1 MDTKVEGTTL
11 KVEGTTPEV
20 EHMALEVEG
29 MALEVERTA
38 PEVEGMD
45 HMAPE
50 MVRRRG
56 IMLGDEAKNRH
67 RSDDVS
73 ERNHLREELVTRRS
87 AKDR

>member
-1 MDTKVEGTTL
+1 MDTEGMAL
-11 KVEGTTPEV
+11 KVEGTAPEV

-29 MALEVERTA
+29 TA

-67 RSDDVS
+67 RSDDVP
-73 ERNHLREELVTRRS
+73 ERHHLRKQLVTRRS
-87 AKDR
+87 AKAR

>member
-1 MDTKVEGTTL
+1 MDTEVEGMAL
-11 KVEGTTPEV
+11 KVEGTAPEV
-20 EHMALEVEG
+20 DHMALEVEG
-29 MALEVERTA
+29 MALEVEGTA

-67 RSDDVS
+67 RSDDVP
-73 ERNHLREELVTRRS
+73 ERHHLRKQLVTRRS
-87 AKDR
+87 AKAR

>member
-1 MDTKVEGTTL
+1 MDTEVDGMAL
-11 KVEGTTPEV
+11 KVEGTAPEV
-20 EHMALEVEG
+20 DHMALEVEG
-29 MALEVERTA
+29 MALEVEGTA

-67 RSDDVS
+67 RSDDVP
-73 ERNHLREELVTRRS
+73 ERHHLR
-87 AKDR
+87 K

>member
-1 MDTKVEGTTL
+1 MGHMAPKVVGMDTEVEGM
-11 KVEGTTPEV
+11 

-29 MALEVERTA
+29 MALEVEGMA

-73 ERNHLREELVTRRS
+73 ERNHLRKELVTRRS

>member
-1 MDTKVEGTTL
+1 MDTEVEGM
-11 KVEGTTPEV
+11 

-29 MALEVERTA
+29 MSL
-38 PEVEGMD
+38 EVEGMD

>member
-1 MDTKVEGTTL
+1 MEHMAPEVVGMDTEVEDM
-11 KVEGTTPEV
+11 

-29 MALEVERTA
+29 MA

-50 MVRRRG
+50 VVRRRG
-56 IMLGDEAKNRH
+56 IMPGDAAKNRH

-87 AKDR
+87 GKDR